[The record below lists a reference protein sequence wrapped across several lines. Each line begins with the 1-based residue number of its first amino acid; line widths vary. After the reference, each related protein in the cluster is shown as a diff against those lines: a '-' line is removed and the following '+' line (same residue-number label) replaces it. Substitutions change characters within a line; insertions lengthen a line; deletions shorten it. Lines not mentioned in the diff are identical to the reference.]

1 MITLPRIL
9 DVTTAVRNECAM
21 HAEESSKAPAHV
33 WAELAAVKA
42 ACERQ
47 QPEAACL
54 LFLAAIELKTGKFSR
69 MHAALVEAQAR
80 EASVV
85 AG

>member
-1 MITLPRIL
+1 MITLQRIV
-9 DVTTAVRNECAM
+9 DATTRVRNEIALNTEIA
-21 HAEESSKAPAHV
+21 HKAPAHV
-33 WAELAAVKA
+33 WAELAGVKA

-47 QPEAACL
+47 EPETACL

-69 MHAALVEAQAR
+69 MLAALNEQQHL